1 MLNIDELKRKISEI
15 NNEIGGVISKQ
26 IDDLY
31 ADMNEKKNRL
41 NEIRGRIN
49 ELIGQVNQKR
59 QRLGGRLGPT

>member
-15 NNEIGGVISKQ
+15 NNEIGVISKQ

-41 NEIRGRIN
+41 NEIRG
-49 ELIGQVNQKR
+49 
-59 QRLGGRLGPT
+59 GG